1 MTFFFLCSLS
11 FGAGDGGEGLLSFF
25 NGFDISVTM
34 NVAGRSLPVSDTI
47 ILSLIAL
54 SISACS
60 VTVLVVVTSFDD
72 LVVINVL
79 ALITLTGLS

>member
-11 FGAGDGGEGLLSFF
+11 FEPSGVGEGLLSFF

-34 NVAGRSLPVSDTI
+34 NVAGRSFPVSDTI

-72 LVVINVL
+72 LVVVNVL